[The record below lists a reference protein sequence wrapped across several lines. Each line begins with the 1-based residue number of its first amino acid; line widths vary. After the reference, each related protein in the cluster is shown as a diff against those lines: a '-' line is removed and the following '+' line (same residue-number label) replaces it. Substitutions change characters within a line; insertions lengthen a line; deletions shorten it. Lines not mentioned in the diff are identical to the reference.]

1 MNACRLSRR
10 EFLGAVVGAA
20 AAASSRAET
29 ITRAEPIIDIHQHT
43 NYSDRTDEE
52 LIAHQKAMGVTTT
65 VLLPAGRYY
74 GLDARCGGNDT
85 VYALAKNDQHH
96 FVFFANEVPDLPEAI
111 REIKR
116 YLRRGA
122 IGIGEQKF
130 RVASDSV
137 HIQRIAELATD
148 YRVPVLL
155 HFQHDR
161 YNTGLENFHRILE
174 KFPRANFIGHA
185 QTWWANIDKNHDQP
199 VLYPKTKVTKGGMTD
214 RLLSDYPN
222 MFGDMSAGS
231 GLNALRRDED
241 HARWFIEK
249 HQDKLLYGSDCDDR
263 VGSGPKCQGAQTIAE
278 IRRLSPSKAVER
290 KLLYQNA
297 RKLLRL

>member
-1 MNACRLSRR
+1 MNPNCFSRR
-10 EFLGAVVGAA
+10 EFLGAVISATAA
-20 AAASSRAET
+20 VAVNAAESEV
-29 ITRAEPIIDIHQHT
+29 EPIIDIHQHT
-43 NYSDRTDEE
+43 NYADRSDEE

-85 VYALAKNDQHH
+85 VYALAKKHKNE
-96 FVFFANEVPDLPEAI
+96 FVFFANEVPDLPEAEK
-111 REIKR
+111 EIKR

-130 RVASDSV
+130 GVDCDSI
-137 HIQRIAELATD
+137 HIERIAEIAAD
-148 YRVPVLL
+148 YRVPILL
-155 HFQHDR
+155 HFQHGR
-161 YNTGLENFHRILE
+161 YNTEFQNFHRILE
-174 KFPRANFIGHA
+174 KFPKVNFIGHA
-185 QTWWANIDKNHDQP
+185 QTWWANIDKNHEQL
-199 VLYPKTKVTKGGMTD
+199 VLYPKTKVTKGGITD
-214 RLLSDYPN
+214 RFLSDYPN
-222 MFGDMSAGS
+222 MFADMSAGS

-278 IRRLSPSKAVER
+278 IRSLAPSKAVER
-290 KLLYQNA
+290 KILYGNA
-297 RKLLRL
+297 KKLLRL

>member
-1 MNACRLSRR
+1 MSMDTNSLSRR
-10 EFLGAVVGAA
+10 EFLSAMLAATAGAKAA
-20 AAASSRAET
+20 QLEP
-29 ITRAEPIIDIHQHT
+29 AEPIIDIHQHT
-43 NYSDRTDEE
+43 NYSDRSDEE

-65 VLLPAGRYY
+65 VLLPAGKYY

-85 VYALAKNDQHH
+85 VYALAKKNKD
-96 FVFFANEVPDLPEAI
+96 FLFFSNEVPDLPDALKEI
-111 REIKR
+111 RR

-130 RVASDSV
+130 NVACDSV
-137 HIQRIAELATD
+137 FIERVAELAGD

-155 HFQHDR
+155 HIQHGR

-174 KFPRANFIGHA
+174 KFPKTNFIGHA

-199 VLYPKTKVTKGGMTD
+199 VLYPKTKVTKGGITD

-231 GLNALRRDED
+231 GLNALQRDED

-278 IRRLSPSKAVER
+278 IRRLSSSKAVER
-290 KLLYQNA
+290 KLLYENA
-297 RKLLRL
+297 KKLLRL